1 MRDNETRGRDLA
13 YRYAFGDE
21 AGQTGFKFDL
31 GATRHFIVNLVL
43 VNDPQSLREYVDR
56 MRSRLGLS
64 PMEEFRFNKSSN
76 RHRHAFLSGL
86 SDLDFVARAIVV
98 DKTLLPDDFQHMR
111 SVEFYAFFV
120 AQLLNHLP
128 AGELDR
134 TILHLDRFGAPKT
147 ALRCIRQQL
156 AHLRS
161 KDRRSLVKRIAFK
174 QSHRENG
181 IQVAD
186 MIAGATFRWREKH
199 DARFVTHVW
208 DKILLWEYR
217 TTNPPT

>member
-1 MRDNETRGRDLA
+1 MRLATRLGR
-13 YRYAFGDE
+13 RGSNS
-21 AGQTGFKFDL
+21 TW
-31 GATRHFIVNLVL
+31 GATRYFIVNLVL
-43 VNDPQSLREYVDR
+43 VNDPQPLREYVDR
-56 MRSRLGLS
+56 MRSRLGLA
-64 PMEEFRFNKSSN
+64 PMEEFSFNKSSN

-86 SDLDFVARAIVV
+86 SDLDFVSRAIVV
-98 DKTLLPDDFQHMR
+98 DKTLLPDDFRHMR

-134 TILHLDRFGAPKT
+134 TILHLDCFGAPKT

-156 AHLRS
+156 AHLQP
-161 KDRRSLVKRIAFK
+161 KDRRGLLKRIAFK

-186 MIAGATFRWREKH
+186 MIAGAIFRWREKH
-199 DARFVTHVW
+199 DVRFATHIW
-208 DKILLWEYR
+208 DKIWLWEYR
-217 TTNPPT
+217 TANPPT

>member
-1 MRDNETRGRDLA
+1 VRQGRDLA

-31 GATRHFIVNLVL
+31 GATRYFIVNLVL
-43 VNDPQSLREYVDR
+43 VNDPQSLRECVDR

-64 PMEEFRFNKSSN
+64 PMEEFSFNKSSN
-76 RHRHAFLSGL
+76 RHRHAFLAGL

-98 DKTLLPDDFQHMR
+98 DKTLLPDDFRHMR

-128 AGELDR
+128 TGELDR

-156 AHLRS
+156 AHLRP
-161 KDRRSLVKRIAFK
+161 KDRRSLVKRIVFK
-174 QSHRENG
+174 ESHRENG

-186 MIAGATFRWREKH
+186 MIAGAIFRWREKH
-199 DARFVTHVW
+199 DAQFATHVW
-208 DKILLWEYR
+208 DKILLWEYHAK
-217 TTNPPT
+217 NPPT

>member
-1 MRDNETRGRDLA
+1 MRQGGDLA

-43 VNDPQSLREYVDR
+43 VNDPQSLCEYVDR

-64 PMEEFRFNKSSN
+64 PMEEFSFNKSSN
-76 RHRHAFLSGL
+76 RHRHAFLAGL

-134 TILHLDRFGAPKT
+134 TILHLDCFGAPKT

-156 AHLRS
+156 ARLWP
-161 KDRRSLVKRIAFK
+161 KDRRRLLKRIAFK

-181 IQVAD
+181 IQAAD
-186 MIAGATFRWREKH
+186 MIAGAIFRWQEKD
-199 DARFVTHVW
+199 DARFVTYIW